1 MVDPFNPRLK
11 IRSDYLAATIVTLAP
26 LVYFLPAL
34 VEGLVLSPDDGILQN
49 VPLRIVAAQLVRS
62 GSLPLWNPYI
72 FGGMPLL
79 GAAQGGVLFPL
90 NWFYLFLSPALA
102 TNLMVLSTFMLA
114 ALGAFLFAR
123 RTGSSVA
130 GAALT
135 SLTWQAGG
143 FLINQISHI
152 NIVQTAALMPWVL
165 WAIERYVVNSS
176 RIVGI
181 VITLLIALQIFAGH
195 QQVFAYSALLTCA
208 YAIMMALGDRE
219 RRKRYL
225 VSLGFGG
232 VGVLLGA
239 VQILPTWEL
248 LRNSVRASASYDFFA
263 SFSMPKASV
272 MTFLAPFLMGGGDG
286 RLFRAP
292 YIGQSFYTE
301 YVPYA
306 SVLAIMLALVAL
318 GRRDR
323 RTKFWAGVV
332 VVALMLAFGANA
344 PLSLN
349 RIVYFVPV
357 LNLFRVPARHLME
370 VHFAVAVLAGRGLT
384 VLSTIDKNQRK
395 RYIGFIAI
403 GVFVLTCL
411 VVTWGRP
418 AELQLSRKAPV
429 SLIRAPE
436 LFMPILIAG
445 VSAFALWFFARG
457 RRGSTLLVFFVLTT
471 DLMLW
476 GQFSAW
482 YVSCRKIPAEYWS
495 VPESVQLLRDKA
507 QLEPDK
513 YRILTTHLPF
523 DPKVSVPNN
532 DHGWV
537 LWSEPDIYM
546 MHGIR
551 NAAGYDGF
559 GLQRYSELA
568 GQMKLWGA
576 LTDPNSTLRSNSR
589 EIDILNTRYLVARHE
604 RPIIKK
610 EDDTSVDAVVS
621 PPNFPAATEQ
631 YGEFMFGKADLSL
644 PNIGATKRLR
654 FQLPAVESDHVALLT
669 NLSFAED
676 VPDNA
681 VVAKLHLKLTDGRIF
696 EFPLRAGVDTADWA
710 YDRADLRK
718 RIRHKK
724 PTVATSYDVTDAQYS
739 YKGHT
744 YVTSFALPEKTTIE
758 GGDVELEPQTQWPGL
773 LLTMY
778 RLSLVDASAGKS
790 YPLTRDMI
798 SVENVLTSGTP
809 SESQGSERWKLVG
822 HGLDVNIYENTRAL
836 PRAWLASEVRVLDEP
851 GVLQVIRTGFLPDGS
866 PWEPSKTVLV
876 ENQAAP
882 LPPID
887 DSGQVDAGSYEA
899 NRIKLRTH
907 TTGQS
912 VLVVSENDYPGWRA
926 YIDGQSVPIV
936 RVNYN
941 LRGVVV
947 PQGEHEID
955 FLYRPWSV
963 MIGGLVSVLCAI
975 CFSLSLIYLGRSN
988 RQAKA
993 YRTPTV

>member
-11 IRSDYLAATIVTLAP
+11 IRSDYLAAIIVALAP
-26 LVYFLPAL
+26 LVYFSPAL

-49 VPLRIVAAQLVRS
+49 VPFRIVAAQLVRS
-62 GSLPLWNPYI
+62 GNLPLWNPYI
-72 FGGMPLL
+72 FGGIPLL

-90 NWFYLFLSPALA
+90 NWFYLFLSPASA
-102 TNLMVLSTFMLA
+102 TNLMVLSTFMVA

-123 RTGSSVA
+123 RTGSSVT

-152 NIVQTAALMPWVL
+152 NIVQTAALLPWVF
-165 WAIERYVVNSS
+165 WAIERYVVNGS
-176 RIVGI
+176 RAIAA
-181 VITLLIALQIFAGH
+181 VIALLIALQIFAGH
-195 QQVFAYSALLTCA
+195 QQVFAYSALLICA
-208 YAIMMALGDRE
+208 YVIVMAVGDHE
-219 RRKRYL
+219 RRNRYL

-232 VGVLLGA
+232 VGILLGA

-248 LRNSVRASASYDFFA
+248 LRNSVRATASYDFFA

-306 SVLAIMLALVAL
+306 GVLAIMLALVAL
-318 GRRDR
+318 VRADR

-332 VVALMLAFGANA
+332 IVGLLLAFGGNA

-370 VHFAVAVLAGRGLT
+370 VHFAVAMLAGRGLT
-384 VLSTIDKNQRK
+384 VLTDVDKNQRK

-411 VVTWGRP
+411 IVTWGRP
-418 AELQLSRKAPV
+418 AEFQLSRKAPV

-436 LFMPILIAG
+436 FFMPILIAAA
-445 VSAFALWFFARG
+445 SAFALWFFASG
-457 RRGSTLLVFFVLTT
+457 RPGSTLLLFVVLAT

-513 YRILTTHLPF
+513 YRVLTTHLPF

-537 LWSEPDIYM
+537 LWTEPDIYM
-546 MHGIR
+546 VHGIR

-576 LTDPNSTLRSNSR
+576 LTDPNATLRSNSR

-610 EDDTSVDAVVS
+610 DDDTSTVA
-621 PPNFPAATEQ
+621 PANFPAATEQ
-631 YGEFMFGKADLSL
+631 YGEFMFGKTDLSL
-644 PNIGATKRLR
+644 PNIGAAKRLR
-654 FQLPAVESDHVALLT
+654 FQIPAVESDQVALLT

-681 VVAKLHLKLTDGRIF
+681 VVAKLHLRAADGHTF

-744 YVTSFALPEKTTIE
+744 YVTSFALPEKVTIE

-773 LLTMY
+773 LLTMS
-778 RLSLVDASAGKS
+778 RLSLVDVSTGKS

-798 SVENVLTSGTP
+798 SVENVATSGAS
-809 SESQGSERWKLVG
+809 SETQGSSSDRWKLVG

-836 PRAWLASEVRVLDEP
+836 PRAWLASEARALDEP
-851 GVLQVIRTGFLPDGS
+851 AMLQVIRTGFLPDGS
-866 PWEPSKTVLV
+866 PWGPSKTVLV

-882 LPPID
+882 MPPIHD
-887 DSGQVDAGSYEA
+887 GGQVDEESYEA

-912 VLVVSENDYPGWRA
+912 VLVLSENDYPGWRA
-926 YIDGQSVPIV
+926 YVDGQSVPVV

-947 PQGEHEID
+947 PQGEHEIT
-955 FLYRPWSV
+955 FLYRPLSV

-975 CFSLSLIYLGRSN
+975 CFSLSLIYLGRLN
-988 RQAKA
+988 RQAKEPLA
-993 YRTPTV
+993 KLS

>member
-11 IRSDYLAATIVTLAP
+11 IRSDYLAAIIVTLAP

-34 VEGLVLSPDDGILQN
+34 LQGLVLSPDDGILQN

-62 GSLPLWNPYI
+62 GSFPLWNPYI

-79 GAAQGGVLFPL
+79 GAAQGGLLFPL
-90 NWFYLFLSPALA
+90 NWFYLLYSPATA
-102 TNLMVLSTFMLA
+102 TNLMVLSTFMAA

-123 RTGSSVA
+123 RTGSSVT

-143 FLINQISHI
+143 FLVNQISHI
-152 NIVQTAALMPWVL
+152 NIVQTAALLPWVL
-165 WAIERYVVNSS
+165 WAIERYVVSGS
-176 RIVGI
+176 RTFAG
-181 VITLLIALQIFAGH
+181 VIALLIALQIFAGH
-195 QQVFAYSALLTCA
+195 QQVFAYAALLISA
-208 YAIMMALGDRE
+208 YAIVMAPGDRE
-219 RRKRYL
+219 RRRRYL

-248 LRNSVRASASYDFFA
+248 LRNSVRATASYDFFA
-263 SFSMPKASV
+263 SFSMPKAYV

-306 SVLAIMLALVAL
+306 GVLAIMLALVAL
-318 GRRDR
+318 VVRPDR

-332 VVALMLAFGANA
+332 IVGLLLAFGGNA
-344 PLSLN
+344 PLSFN
-349 RIVYFVPV
+349 RLVYFVPV

-370 VHFAVAVLAGRGLT
+370 VYFAVAMLAGRGLT
-384 VLSTIDKNQRK
+384 VLSNIEKNQRK
-395 RYIGFIAI
+395 RYIWLIAI

-411 VVTWGRP
+411 IVTVGRP
-418 AELQLSRKAPV
+418 AEFQLSRKAPV

-436 LFMPILIAG
+436 LFMPILIAAA
-445 VSAFALWFFARG
+445 SAVALCFFAHK
-457 RRGSTLLVFFVLTT
+457 RRGSTLLLFTVIAA

-482 YVSCRKIPAEYWS
+482 YISCRRIPEEYWS
-495 VPESVQLLRDKA
+495 VPESVQLLRDKV
-507 QLEPDK
+507 QLDPDK

-523 DPKVSVPNN
+523 DPKVSVPYN

-537 LWSEPDIYM
+537 LWTEPDIYM
-546 MHGIR
+546 IHGIR

-568 GQMKLWGA
+568 GQMKLWGE
-576 LTDPNSTLRSNSR
+576 LTDANATLRSNSR
-589 EIDILNTRYLVARHE
+589 EIDILNTRYVVARHE

-610 EDDTSVDAVVS
+610 DNETSAAAVVS
-621 PPNFPAATEQ
+621 PSNFPVATEQ
-631 YGEFMFGKADLSL
+631 YGEFMFGKTDLSL

-654 FQLPAVESDHVALLT
+654 FKVPAVESDHVALLT
-669 NLSFAED
+669 NLSFAEE

-681 VVAKLHLKLTDGRIF
+681 VVATLHLRASDGRTF
-696 EFPLRAGVDTADWA
+696 EFPLRAGIDTADWA

-724 PTVATSYDVTDAQYS
+724 PGVATSYDVTDAQYK
-739 YKGHT
+739 YQGHT
-744 YVTSFALPEKTTIE
+744 YVTSFALPEKATIE
-758 GGDVELEPQTQWPGL
+758 GGEIELESPTQWPGL
-773 LLTMY
+773 LLTLF

-790 YPLTRDMI
+790 YPLTREMI
-798 SVENVLTSGTP
+798 SVESVSTSEG
-809 SESQGSERWKLVG
+809 SSQTQGGSADRWQLVG
-822 HGLDVNIYENTRAL
+822 HGLDENIYENTRAL
-836 PRAWLASEVRVLDEP
+836 PRAWLISEVRALDEQA
-851 GVLQVIRTGFLPDGS
+851 VLQVIRTGFLPDS
-866 PWEPSKTVLV
+866 SAWDPSKTVLV
-876 ENQAAP
+876 DNQVTS
-882 LPPID
+882 LPPIHD
-887 DSGQVDAGSYEA
+887 GGQVDAESYEA

-907 TTGQS
+907 ATGQS
-912 VLVVSENDYPGWRA
+912 LLVLSENDYPGWRA
-926 YIDGQSVPIV
+926 YVDGQMAPIL
-936 RVNYN
+936 RVNYY

-947 PQGEHEID
+947 PQGEHEIT
-955 FLYRPWSV
+955 FLYRPLSV
-963 MIGGLVSVLCAI
+963 MIGGLVSVLGAI
-975 CFSLSLIYLGRSN
+975 CFSLSLMYVGRT
-988 RQAKA
+988 K
-993 YRTPTV
+993 